1 MDVEVG
7 HVLYVHVVA
16 EVGPGGAVVEKRVGQ
31 VAPPCLARIIEPL
44 NHDLSL
50 VNSRHIIYF

>member
-1 MDVEVG
+1 MDVKVG

-16 EVGPGGAVVEKRVGQ
+16 EVGSGGAVVKRRVGQ
-31 VAPPCLARIIEPL
+31 VAPPRLARIIEPL

-50 VNSRHIIYF
+50 VYSRHIIYF